1 MEARFGEDR
10 QIIRKRIELKASR
23 TPSLE
28 SCLVTATSRIP
39 ITNSGSLPLALDSA
53 KYDPGHGF
61 LQGVG
66 RLKPNVTVEQARA
79 DLQNIEEQIKR
90 ENTSWGRGL
99 AVQVMSLREHRFGD
113 LDRPLMILL
122 GAVVLVLLVACVNVA
137 NLLFGRATERWKE
150 MALRSALGASRL
162 SLVRMLLVESAML
175 AAASGALGL
184 LLANY
189 GVNALAAINPAA
201 LPTNEKITTDVM

>member
-99 AVQVMSLREHRFGD
+99 ALKVMSLREHRFGD

-122 GAVVLVLLVACVNVA
+122 RAVVLVLLVACVNVA
-137 NLLFGRATERWKE
+137 NLMFGRATERWKE

-175 AAASGALGL
+175 AAASGGWDCCWRITVLTRL
-184 LLANY
+184 RQS
-189 GVNALAAINPAA
+189 IRQRF
-201 LPTNEKITTDVM
+201 LPTRRSRLMVM